1 MVVLFRPMIVL
12 MLYIVVS
19 NERQREMA
27 GAGTL
32 AYESFEFFFVF
43 LFFCFVQT
51 TIIASDG
58 PSYFRWAVVA

>member
-1 MVVLFRPMIVL
+1 MVVLFRPMVVL
-12 MLYIVVS
+12 MLYIVVF

-32 AYESFEFFFVF
+32 AYESFEFFFSF
-43 LFFCFVQT
+43 FVQT

-58 PSYFRWAVVA
+58 PSYFRWAVVT

>member
-1 MVVLFRPMIVL
+1 MVVLFRPMVVL

-32 AYESFEFFFVF
+32 AYESFEFFFSF
-43 LFFCFVQT
+43 FVQ

-58 PSYFRWAVVA
+58 PSYFRWAVVT

>member
-1 MVVLFRPMIVL
+1 MVVLFRPMVVL

-32 AYESFEFFFVF
+32 AYESFEFFFLF
-43 LFFCFVQT
+43 LYKQQ
-51 TIIASDG
+51 
-58 PSYFRWAVVA
+58 

>member
-1 MVVLFRPMIVL
+1 MVVLFRPMVVL

-32 AYESFEFFFVF
+32 AYESFEFF
-43 LFFCFVQT
+43 LFFFSFFVQT

-58 PSYFRWAVVA
+58 PSYFRWAVVT